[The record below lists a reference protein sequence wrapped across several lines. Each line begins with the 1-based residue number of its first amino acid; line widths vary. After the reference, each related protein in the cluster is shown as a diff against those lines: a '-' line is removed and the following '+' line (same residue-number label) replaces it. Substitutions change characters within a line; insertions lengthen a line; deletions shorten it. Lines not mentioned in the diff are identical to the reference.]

1 MTTPMVIASGSDL
14 SAVVSDE
21 ERFRDWYDATLP
33 QVYRYL
39 AARCAGDDVLAEE
52 LTQQT
57 FVEAVRHHDR
67 FDGRADVVT
76 WLCAIGRNKL
86 VDHYRRSSRETRRH
100 GRLIGASTGGAD
112 PWQGVETRD
121 AVETA
126 LGLLPA
132 DQRLA
137 ILFHDLDGLT
147 VREVAAL
154 IDRSEKA
161 TESLLARARDAFRR
175 AYGDPTDA

>member
-86 VDHYRRSSRETRRH
+86 VDHYRRNSRETRRH

-112 PWQGVETRD
+112 LGRGSKRATPWRPPSGCCPRTS
-121 AVETA
+121 ASPSSSTTWMA
-126 LGLLPA
+126 
-132 DQRLA
+132 
-137 ILFHDLDGLT
+137 
-147 VREVAAL
+147 
-154 IDRSEKA
+154 
-161 TESLLARARDAFRR
+161 
-175 AYGDPTDA
+175 